1 MMMSDV
7 GWTLWAAIQ
16 AAISTI
22 DYDFWGWAIERWGRA
37 SAALARDDLDDLLA
51 QAIAG

>member
-1 MMMSDV
+1 MSDV

-22 DYDFWGWAIERWGRA
+22 DYDFWGWALERWARA
-37 SAALARDDLDDLLA
+37 SAAFAADDFDDLLA
-51 QAIAG
+51 ETVAG